1 MPTAQPFAAEPA
13 VATLATTLR
22 IVSGQLVRR
31 LRDQGHF
38 GDFTWT
44 QMKVLGRL
52 EREGPATVSALAHAE
67 GIRPQSM
74 GATVATLKSAGLIRG
89 AADPHDGRQT
99 LLSLTPA
106 CRESIQAARTARE
119 DWLMRAIGTRLDP
132 EERAALATAVG
143 LLERLLEP

>member
-1 MPTAQPFAAEPA
+1 MSSPHALPVEPA
-13 VATLATTLR
+13 VATLAANLR
-22 IVSGQLVRR
+22 IVSGKLARR

-52 EREGPATVSALAHAE
+52 ERDGPTTVSALAHAE

-74 GATVATLKSAGLIRG
+74 GATVAALKSAGLISG
-89 AADPHDGRQT
+89 APDPHDGRQT

-106 CRESIQAARTARE
+106 CHEWIQASRAARE
-119 DWLMRAIGTRLDP
+119 DWLMRAIASRLDP
-132 EERAALATAVG
+132 PQHAALAAAIG

>member
-1 MPTAQPFAAEPA
+1 MSSPHALPVEPA
-13 VATLATTLR
+13 VATLAANLR
-22 IVSGQLVRR
+22 IVSGKLARR

-52 EREGPATVSALAHAE
+52 ERDGPTTVSALAHAE

-74 GATVATLKSAGLIRG
+74 GATVAALKSAGLISG

-106 CRESIQAARTARE
+106 CLESIQAARAARE
-119 DWLMRAIGTRLDP
+119 DWLMGAIGTRLDP
-132 EERAALATAVG
+132 EERTALAAAIG

>member
-1 MPTAQPFAAEPA
+1 MATAPTAPVEPTVAA
-13 VATLATTLR
+13 LAAQLR
-22 IVSGQLVRR
+22 IVSGKLARR
-31 LRDQGHF
+31 LREHGHF
-38 GDFTWT
+38 GDLTWT

-52 EREGPATVSALAHAE
+52 DRDGPATVSALAHAE

-74 GATVATLKSAGLIRG
+74 GATVAALKSAGLISG

-106 CRESIQAARTARE
+106 CREWIQASRAARE
-119 DWLMRAIGTRLDP
+119 DWLMRAIASRLDP
-132 EERAALATAVG
+132 PQHAALAAAIE

>member
-1 MPTAQPFAAEPA
+1 MSTAQPVAADSA
-13 VATLATTLR
+13 VAPLAAALR
-22 IVSGQLVRR
+22 IVSGKLARR

-52 EREGPATVSALAHAE
+52 ERDGPATVSALAHAE
-67 GIRPQSM
+67 GIRPQSI
-74 GATVATLKSAGLIRG
+74 GATVATLKSAGLISG

-106 CRESIQAARTARE
+106 CRELIQSARAARE

-132 EERAALATAVG
+132 AERAALADAVG

>member
-1 MPTAQPFAAEPA
+1 MPTALPLAAEPA
-13 VATLATTLR
+13 VATLAATLR
-22 IVSGQLVRR
+22 IVSGQLARR

-99 LLSLTPA
+99 LLSLTSA

-132 EERAALATAVG
+132 EERAALASAVG